1 MPSNN
6 SSGRAV
12 VALMLALVSGQ
23 AVHWLNTPAQHPDA
37 TDGRAVAVALQ
48 AVAGWGGF
56 IWLAPRCARAT
67 RNRAALA
74 VDPLVAQ

>member
-12 VALMLALVSGQ
+12 VALMLALVGGQ
-23 AVHWLNTPAQHPDA
+23 AVHWLITPAQHPDA

-56 IWLAPRCARAT
+56 IWLALRERAARRAT
-67 RNRAALA
+67 AR
-74 VDPLVAQ
+74 P